1 MSLLGVVIDE
11 FLDADLDEADLTNAN
26 LTNVDLTRAIN
37 PPT

>member
-1 MSLLGVVIDE
+1 MTLLGVVIDE